1 MSIDPTILPGA
12 RVAVRT
18 CMNIQ
23 APDRVL
29 IITDRPTEEIGQAL
43 AQEADA
49 TGASVRL
56 LVMEDFGPRPMLEPP
71 AALIQAVREA
81 QPTVSFMAVS
91 GQPGEV
97 AFRMALGKVLRELNV
112 RHGHMPGITKQ
123 LMREG
128 MAVDY
133 HRIYE
138 ITMRVYELLRQ
149 AQVIHTTTPSGT
161 DLTATFRPD
170 LRWIPCHGLY
180 HNQGDWGNL
189 PEGEVF
195 TCPADV
201 NGVIVADILGDYFS
215 EKYGLLQTPLVI
227 TIESG
232 RVTRVEG
239 EDQALVEEFIA
250 YLDSDPNGRRVGEFA
265 IGTNIAL
272 THLVGNLLQD
282 EKFPG
287 LHVAFG
293 NPYAHLTGADWQART
308 HVDVIPTRC
317 TIEVDGRRLMTD
329 GEYDPAILAS

>member
-18 CMNIQ
+18 CMNVQ
-23 APDRVL
+23 PDDRV
-29 IITDRPTEEIGQAL
+29 IVISDQPTEEIGRAL
-43 AQEADA
+43 IQEAEAAGAA
-49 TGASVRL
+49 TRL
-56 LVMEDFGPRPMLEPP
+56 LLMEDFGPRPMLQAPP
-71 AALIQAVREA
+71 ELVQAIRDFA
-81 QPTVSFMAVS
+81 PTVSFMAVQ

-97 AFRMALGKVLRELNV
+97 AFRMELGKALRELKV

-128 MAVDY
+128 MNVDY
-133 HRIYE
+133 QRIHDITYKVYE
-138 ITMRVYELLRQ
+138 IVRQ
-149 AQVIHTTTPSGT
+149 ARTIRTTSPNGT
-161 DLTATFRPD
+161 DLTAAFSPE
-170 LRWIPCHGLY
+170 LRWRPCHGLY
-180 HNQGDWGNL
+180 HHPGDWGNL

-215 EKYGLLQTPLVI
+215 EKYGILETPLVI
-227 TIESG
+227 TIENG
-232 RVTRVEG
+232 QVTDVTG
-239 EDQALVEEFIA
+239 ENQALVEEFIA

-293 NPYAHLTGADWQART
+293 NPYAHITGADWVAKT

-317 TIEVDGRRLMTD
+317 TIEVDGRRIMTD
-329 GEYDPAILAS
+329 GVYASDILEG